1 MICGICC
8 INGKYV
14 EGREKVVRSRQE
26 HDKRCPASDIELGVW
41 VDYFR
46 NLFCRDGGA
55 IPTVEDRTLCQ
66 IYMEELDSD
75 FMIQEVGR
83 SPENET

>member
-8 INGKYV
+8 INGTYV
-14 EGREKVVRSRQE
+14 QRREEVVRSCQE
-26 HDKRCPASDIELGVW
+26 HDKRCSVSDIEPGVW

-46 NLFCRDGGA
+46 NLFCRHRGA
-55 IPTVEDRTLCQ
+55 VPSVENITLCQ
-66 IYMEELDSD
+66 IYVEELDSD

-83 SPENET
+83 ESRE